1 VAEMFAY
8 AFMQKALLAGLLV
21 GLLCSLVSFFVV
33 LKRLSFIGAG
43 ISHSAFGG
51 VALGI
56 WLGINPLLSAAVFST
71 LIAWAIG
78 LVSRKGHIN
87 EDVTIGIFF
96 SSTMAL
102 GVAIIGLIKGYVA
115 DVYTFLFGN
124 ILAVTA
130 TDLWWLGG
138 CGLLVG
144 LVLIILHKEFLF
156 LCFDEEMARASG
168 LPTGPLYYILL
179 TAIALTIVVSV
190 KVVGVVLASALLV
203 IPAATGYELSKNY
216 RGMLLISLLTGVV
229 SAIGGLW
236 LSFQYNLA
244 SGATIVLVSA
254 VIFFLALL
262 LSPRRCGFW
271 RFRHRHPPAN

>member
-1 VAEMFAY
+1 
-8 AFMQKALLAGLLV
+8 
-21 GLLCSLVSFFVV
+21 
-33 LKRLSFIGAG
+33 
-43 ISHSAFGG
+43 
-51 VALGI
+51 
-56 WLGINPLLSAAVFST
+56 
-71 LIAWAIG
+71 
-78 LVSRKGHIN
+78 
-87 EDVTIGIFF
+87 
-96 SSTMAL
+96 
-102 GVAIIGLIKGYVA
+102 
-115 DVYTFLFGN
+115 
-124 ILAVTA
+124 
-130 TDLWWLGG
+130 
-138 CGLLVG
+138 
-144 LVLIILHKEFLF
+144 
-156 LCFDEEMARASG
+156 MARASG